1 MNAATGELLWEYR
14 REFPAETRQQHEL
27 RALRGLSI
35 YEDRILVNTGDAH
48 IVALDGR
55 SGAVVWDVAVTD
67 PKQRFTYSAP
77 GLVVRGKIISGLQS
91 CEYFYEQK
99 CAITAHDARTGKE
112 LWRTSTIAHPGQP
125 GGDTWGDVPLMFRAG
140 ADNVDYRQLRPTLN
154 LVFWSTAQ
162 AKPWTRAARGTD
174 GDALYSNT
182 VLALDPDTGKIV
194 WYNQLLPGET
204 HDMDEV
210 FESILVDDGP
220 RKSLFKMGKLGI
232 LWQLDRQTGNSSA
245 RAISVP
251 ESDRCRSDHRQGDV
265 PAGHGA
271 RNRRDDRLLSEHRRF
286 QELARDGLSPGDA
299 RLLRAA
305 AAHL

>member
-1 MNAATGELLWEYR
+1 M
-14 REFPAETRQQHEL
+14 
-27 RALRGLSI
+27 
-35 YEDRILVNTGDAH
+35 
-48 IVALDGR
+48 
-55 SGAVVWDVAVTD
+55 TD
-67 PKQRFTYSAP
+67 PKQRFSYSAP
-77 GLVVRGKIISGLQS
+77 GAGRARQDHLRASQS

-140 ADNVDYRQLRPTLN
+140 ADMWITGSYDPALN

-162 AKPWTRAARGTD
+162 AKPWSRAARGTD

-194 WYNQLLPGET
+194 WHNQLLPGET

-210 FESILVDDGP
+210 FENILVDDGP

-232 LWQLDRQTGNSSA
+232 LWQLDRQTGKFVSA
-245 RAISVP
+245 ARPRVS
-251 ESDRCRSDHRQGDV
+251 ESGRRRSDDRQGDV

-271 RNRRDDRLLSEHRRF
+271 EARRGHRLLSEHSPASRAGARWPITPRRAPSTF
-286 QELARDGLSPGDA
+286 RCC
-299 RLLRAA
+299 
-305 AAHL
+305 